1 MGGSIQNWRVGIAT
15 VFSVAL
21 ILGAYLLARGFS
33 TPPVAQAST
42 ESALLQAIATKDS
55 DHDGLP
61 DWEESLYGTDPSNPD
76 TFHLGM
82 TDGEAVARGLIVPK
96 AVADIAVATS
106 TPSAPVTGG
115 PPPAAAG
122 SLTDA
127 FAKNFFTLYVSAKQ
141 TNGGSPLS
149 KDQVNALAT
158 QAFQNLAASIA
169 PAPDFKQASDLT
181 VSGSGPDAL
190 RAYALAAENVLR
202 VQSATLPKSELQY
215 LQDAV
220 GGDATATGHIYE
232 LAKAYR
238 NVATG
243 LAAVPVPSE
252 LAGTSLA
259 LINAMARISQTS
271 SDFANF
277 NADPVTAML
286 ALKQYASAVL
296 ALGNALQAVSTIYAS
311 AGVTFAP
318 GAPGSAF
325 VSVMQGI
332 STATSTTP

>member
-15 VFSVAL
+15 VFSVML
-21 ILGAYLLARGFS
+21 VVGAYVLARGVTS
-33 TPPVAQAST
+33 PPVAQASSET
-42 ESALLQAIATKDS
+42 ALLQAIATKDS
-55 DHDGLP
+55 DNDGLP
-61 DWEESLYGTDPSNPD
+61 DWEESLYGTNPNNPD
-76 TFHLGM
+76 SFHLGM
-82 TDGEAVARGLIVPK
+82 TDGEAVAKGLIVPK
-96 AVADIAVATS
+96 AVADITTATS
-106 TPSAPVTGG
+106 SPPTPDTGG
-115 PPPAAAG
+115 PAAAGAG

-141 TNGGSPLS
+141 TNGGNALS
-149 KDQVNALAT
+149 KSQVSALAT

-169 PAPDFKQASDLT
+169 PAPDFKQTRDLT
-181 VSGSGPDAL
+181 ISGSGPDAL
-190 RAYALAAENVLR
+190 RAYAVAAENVLK
-202 VQSATLPKSELQY
+202 VQSAKLPKSELQY
-215 LQDAV
+215 LQDAIQ
-220 GGDATATGHIYE
+220 GDSTATPHILE

-238 NVATG
+238 DVATG
-243 LAAVPVPSE
+243 LAAVPVPKE

-277 NADPVTAML
+277 NADPITAML
-286 ALKQYASAVL
+286 ALKQYAPAVL

-311 AGVTFAP
+311 NGVTFAP